1 MDEKILTTI
10 KRDINGLT
18 EDNTDFDDELLDHIN
33 SFLRYLNRFG
43 IGVESFIATKDSL
56 WSDFLGED
64 VAYYSE
70 AKLYITLK
78 IKYWWDPPTVGA
90 AVNAINESL
99 KELEFNL
106 MVRRECPE
114 SFKSILDEENPY
126 DDGDPDDDGWP
137 E

>member
-18 EDNTDFDDELLDHIN
+18 EDNTDFDDELIDHIN

-90 AVNAINESL
+90 AVSAINETL

-114 SFKSILDEENPY
+114 SFRGNE
-126 DDGDPDDDGWP
+126 
-137 E
+137 